1 MNNQNICYKCVHQE
15 DCEMFNAD
23 RTKVTVECGRFLMKD
38 GDKAIMNAIYE
49 EFFGKHIAE
58 RGTE

>member
-1 MNNQNICYKCVHQE
+1 MNSQNICYKCVHQE
-15 DCEMFNAD
+15 DCKMFNAD

-49 EFFGKHIAE
+49 EFFGKHLNRKE
-58 RGTE
+58 NE